1 MEHYQSDW
9 ILKWFLVFSS
19 SYRNPHQLEFGNF
32 TLFLYQNCKT
42 WNLWNCKHRKIFN
55 PLRANPTKW
64 SNTLKQFVGKLPTN
78 CLSVF
83 DHCVGL
89 VLKELKLGH
98 FSILCMKG
106 LNKKFL
112 TIWFKKQNIFAA
124 IQCLQINNNNNFDQ
138 RIANNTTKTS
148 DCFW

>member
-1 MEHYQSDW
+1 M
-9 ILKWFLVFSS
+9 I
-19 SYRNPHQLEFGNF
+19 
-32 TLFLYQNCKT
+32 
-42 WNLWNCKHRKIFN
+42 KHTQTICRQ
-55 PLRANPTKW
+55 T
-64 SNTLKQFVGKLPTN
+64 SN
-78 CLSVF
+78 VF

-112 TIWFKKQNIFAA
+112 IIWFKKQNIFAA

-138 RIANNTTKTS
+138 RIANHRQKKFRLFLIIFVFLSQQKMLRSYFIIDNLEFWKNCQNLRS
-148 DCFW
+148 ICFFSGLSKKSCNLG